1 MTYRSLIPCIQTK
14 HIDESRKFY
23 IRCFNARIT
32 FDCGW
37 YVSLRLGE
45 ADNSPE
51 LAFMSPQQPSDKPFS
66 GAGLTYNFLVDDVD
80 QEYNRLKEA
89 GVTPIMPLE
98 EHPWGDR
105 GFGIQD
111 PNGMMIYM
119 YTPIEPTDEFK
130 QYYKET

>member
-14 HIDESRKFY
+14 HIDESREFY
-23 IRCFNARIT
+23 VRYFNARIT

-37 YVSLRLGE
+37 YVSLHLGD

-66 GAGLTYNFLVDDVD
+66 GTGLTYNFQVDDVD

-89 GVTPIMPLE
+89 GITPIMPPE
-98 EHPWGDR
+98 DHPWGDR
-105 GFGIQD
+105 GFAIQD
-111 PNGMMIYM
+111 PNGMVIYI
-119 YTPIEPTDEFK
+119 YTSIEPNDEFK
-130 QYYKET
+130 QYYK